1 MVCDKKELQQL
12 RTKLT
17 MVFQHFNLWSH
28 MTVLE
33 NVMAAPVKVLGIS
46 KDVVKA
52 RAIKYLNKVGIDEQ
66 AQYRYPSHLS
76 GGQQQ
81 RVFIARALAMGPE
94 VLLFDEL
101 TSALDPETVFNN
113 PQSERLKQFLSG
125 ALK

>member
-1 MVCDKKELQQL
+1 
-12 RTKLT
+12 

-52 RAIKYLNKVGIDEQ
+52 RAIKYLNKAGIDEQ
-66 AQYRYPSHLS
+66 AQHRYPSHLS